1 MSDKLQKIGIVFLIV
16 SLVLLFLESFTL
28 CYISLGV
35 VLAIDL
41 WLVRKKEKTI
51 TQWYRPKLS
60 KLVDTILTISLAGI
74 FIYINPVYGLFF
86 LMGTINGHLNGDW

>member
-41 WLVRKKEKTI
+41 WLERKK
-51 TQWYRPKLS
+51 KLLLS
-60 KLVDTILTISLAGI
+60 GI
-74 FIYINPVYGLFF
+74 GL
-86 LMGTINGHLNGDW
+86 NYLN